1 MTAQQRADHYET
13 YQQLRLALILPGETI
28 GEERRRYTPVNYDKW
43 TLSYDDL
50 IAAPPTPRIAYLQ
63 ARYPLAGIASLGMRG

>member
-1 MTAQQRADHYET
+1 MSYELRNT
-13 YQQLRLALILPGETI
+13 EAGRTLYNQLRLQLSFPGETI
-28 GEERRRYTPVNYDKW
+28 AEVTKPYAPVDKW

-63 ARYPLAGIASLGMRG
+63 ARYPLAGLASLGMRG